1 METKGT
7 YIPGVTHVVSA
18 GELEKMYVPGKKV
31 ELLRGVLL
39 VQELPSARHSLIAG
53 RLYRRLSEFA
63 DDQGLGAVFPQD
75 AGFKIQTE
83 PDTVRGPDAAFVAR
97 ERLEQVPA
105 RGYLPLAPDLVA
117 EVVSPGDS
125 RGEVIE
131 KIGQWLRAGTR
142 LAWVID
148 PERRQA
154 QVYRAEGG
162 VSIVGPGDALDGE
175 DVLPGFSLPLDAL
188 LEAGSR

>member
-1 METKGT
+1 
-7 YIPGVTHVVSA
+7 
-18 GELEKMYVPGKKV
+18 V
-31 ELLRGVLL
+31 ELVRGVLV
-39 VQELPSARHSLIAG
+39 VQELPSTRHSLISG

-63 DDQGLGAVFPQD
+63 DDQGLGVVFPQD

-97 ERLEQVPA
+97 ERLDAIPT
-105 RGYLPLAPDLVA
+105 RGYLSLAPDLVA

-148 PERRQA
+148 PERQQA
-154 QVYRAEGG
+154 QVYRADGD
-162 VSIVGPGDALDGE
+162 VSVLGPRDALDGE
-175 DVLPGFSLPLDAL
+175 DVLPGFSLALDAL
-188 LEAGSR
+188 LDPGSP